1 MYFGNHLLKI
11 QIWYVVIQHT
21 FFEKSWWNFVTRQI
35 TSKSSTDK
43 CNLHSSRFPSQRG
56 WSGYIMIASPIR
68 VTRVWRWNC
77 QVNYGPSICY
87 WSSQETHFVLFSF
100 PVPSSLSLWLNGLP
114 TLSWFILGITRL
126 SLMRGL
132 FGFHVAPLH
141 RVSNSLGTS

>member
-43 CNLHSSRFPSQRG
+43 CNLHSSRFPSQTG

-77 QVNYGPSICY
+77 QVKVRSLDLLLILSGNPLCAVLISCTFKSVSLTKRPS
-87 WSSQETHFVLFSF
+87 H
-100 PVPSSLSLWLNGLP
+100 
-114 TLSWFILGITRL
+114 FILIYFRNYSFVTDERL
-126 SLMRGL
+126 VRISCCSS
-132 FGFHVAPLH
+132 A
-141 RVSNSLGTS
+141 